1 MLIVE
6 IVKSI
11 PKRLVLI
18 GITSLVL
25 AAAHIYIMVYLNDGF
40 RLDENSQLIKYI
52 LFFKHRKLDRSSAS
66 YSIGATLF
74 WYAITATIWGNIA
87 LLKHKGFIGYFK
99 GVGSFFM
106 NLGRTFYNKP
116 GSEQSIRFTL
126 WLLVGYLI
134 GLIGNNP
141 VLSAALGV
149 IIVLSLIADD
159 ISAMLTLLT
168 LIRND
173 IQRLKKKRR
182 NK

>member
-1 MLIVE
+1 
-6 IVKSI
+6 
-11 PKRLVLI
+11 
-18 GITSLVL
+18 
-25 AAAHIYIMVYLNDGF
+25 
-40 RLDENSQLIKYI
+40 
-52 LFFKHRKLDRSSAS
+52 
-66 YSIGATLF
+66 
-74 WYAITATIWGNIA
+74 
-87 LLKHKGFIGYFK
+87 
-99 GVGSFFM
+99 M

-173 IQRLKKKRR
+173 IQRLKKKEETNEKNFILNRTILQGLAFGCIL
-182 NK
+182 NAVVIKSSTHILMVYGIAAVLILIYIVNLKKVSI